1 MLRHYL
7 AAALRHLARSRL
19 YTAINILGLAVAFA
33 AAILI
38 GIYVR
43 HERGFERFMPD
54 HGQVYRLSAA
64 SLRGGSAANAT
75 DDLRGPMAESLRT
88 YFPQI
93 RYITELR
100 NMFGQASLRR
110 GQVESLEPTFTWA
123 GPETF
128 DVLALP
134 VAAGDPRAALAR
146 PDGLVLTRRMA
157 RKYFGSELPL
167 GETIEVFRTVTLRV
181 MAVLEDLPS
190 STHLTTEMFGSALAL
205 PPEQPGM
212 VYRTYVYLRLAPGAS
227 PEVLRAGLPAF
238 IDRNVTAPVAGG
250 KPSSLLE
257 LQLVPIADIHLRPA
271 GALNMKPAG
280 DPRALDALTLVG
292 GLIVLVAVINFVN
305 LTTAR
310 STRRAVEVGVRK
322 AVGAQRAHIVLQF
335 VGEAMAQALLALLL
349 AVALAEL
356 SLPRLG
362 AFVDRQ
368 LHLDYFDPVMA
379 VPLLAATLLVGA
391 LGGLYPALVASLF
404 RPATVLKGSIPRGP
418 GSGALRQL
426 LVLLQFAILIALLL
440 ATAVIHAQ
448 TRFGLAQGLRFDQDQ
463 LLMIEVPAPQCEHS
477 AFSDAVR
484 ALPGVQGSA
493 CESDFLGN
501 YGTQQYRGPDGRE
514 VTLQNSSIGAGLFEL
529 MGLTPVAG
537 RFYARGRAGDEL
549 PQDPRALDLA
559 RLYPTVVN
567 ETAARALGFAD
578 PAAAIG
584 KTFTNL
590 SGARPGTRRE
600 IIGVVPDFARDS
612 VRTPIAP
619 VFYNNSGGYRM
630 DVKLG
635 GADLAGTLAA
645 IDQLWKQHS
654 PLPSPISR
662 RFYDEHVQQL
672 YQELTKQGQLLS
684 IFAALALLLAG
695 VGLFG
700 LASFM
705 AERRR
710 REIGLRKAL
719 GARTGNVLQLLLW
732 QFARPVAWANLLAWP
747 LAAWALHRWLG
758 GFAYHIELP
767 LWLFPLAGF
776 TALLIALLTVTAHSL
791 LVARA
796 KPVAALRHE

>member
-1 MLRHYL
+1 
-7 AAALRHLARSRL
+7 
-19 YTAINILGLAVAFA
+19 
-33 AAILI
+33 
-38 GIYVR
+38 
-43 HERGFERFMPD
+43 
-54 HGQVYRLSAA
+54 
-64 SLRGGSAANAT
+64 
-75 DDLRGPMAESLRT
+75 MA
-88 YFPQI
+88 
-93 RYITELR
+93 
-100 NMFGQASLRR
+100 G
-110 GQVESLEPTFTWA
+110 
-123 GPETF
+123 
-128 DVLALP
+128 
-134 VAAGDPRAALAR
+134 
-146 PDGLVLTRRMA
+146 
-157 RKYFGSELPL
+157 
-167 GETIEVFRTVTLRV
+167 
-181 MAVLEDLPS
+181 
-190 STHLTTEMFGSALAL
+190 
-205 PPEQPGM
+205 
-212 VYRTYVYLRLAPGAS
+212 
-227 PEVLRAGLPAF
+227 
-238 IDRNVTAPVAGG
+238 
-250 KPSSLLE
+250 
-257 LQLVPIADIHLRPA
+257 
-271 GALNMKPAG
+271 
-280 DPRALDALTLVG
+280 
-292 GLIVLVAVINFVN
+292 
-305 LTTAR
+305 
-310 STRRAVEVGVRK
+310 
-322 AVGAQRAHIVLQF
+322 
-335 VGEAMAQALLALLL
+335 
-349 AVALAEL
+349 
-356 SLPRLG
+356 
-362 AFVDRQ
+362 
-368 LHLDYFDPVMA
+368 
-379 VPLLAATLLVGA
+379 PLLAMTMLVGA
-391 LGGLYPALVASLF
+391 FGGLYPALVVSLF
-404 RPATVLKGSIPRGP
+404 RPAAVLKGALPLGP

-426 LVLLQFAILIALLL
+426 LVLVQFAVLIALLL

-448 TRFGLAQGLRFDQDQ
+448 TRFGLAQGLRFDHDQ

-484 ALPGVQGSA
+484 ALPGVRGSA

-501 YGTQQYRGPDGRE
+501 YGTQQYRGADSRE

-537 RFYARGRAGDEL
+537 RFYGRGRAGDEL
-549 PQDPRALDLA
+549 PEDPRDLDLA

-619 VFYNNSGGYRM
+619 VLYNNSGGYRM

-645 IDQLWKQHS
+645 IDRLWKQHS

-662 RFYDEHVQQL
+662 RFYDEHVRQL

-747 LAAWALHRWLG
+747 LAAWTLHRWLD

-767 LWLFPLAGF
+767 LWLFPLTGF
-776 TALLIALLTVTAHSL
+776 AALLIALLTVSVHAL